1 LLAKGIMLCDLS
13 LLFRIRVQIFE
24 SELVVDA
31 VKLLPDLMHTLVI
44 ALLVV
49 LGVDQEAMTS
59 INVLADCFQVDLQAA
74 LSS

>member
-1 LLAKGIMLCDLS
+1 MLCDLS

-31 VKLLPDLMHTLVI
+31 VKLLPDLMHTLVV

-59 INVLADCFQVDLQAA
+59 VNVLADCFQVDLLTA

>member
-1 LLAKGIMLCDLS
+1 MLCDLS

-31 VKLLPDLMHTLVI
+31 VKLLPDLMHTFVV

-59 INVLADCFQVDLQAA
+59 INVLADCFQIDLQAA

>member
-1 LLAKGIMLCDLS
+1 MLCDLS

-31 VKLLPDLMHTLVI
+31 VKLLPDLMHTLVV

-49 LGVDQEAMTS
+49 LGVDQKAMTS
-59 INVLADCFQVDLQAA
+59 INVLADCFQVDLQTA

>member
-1 LLAKGIMLCDLS
+1 MLAKGIMLCDLS

-31 VKLLPDLMHTLVI
+31 VKLLPDLMHTFVV